1 MKSEYLIFNILIL
14 LGPLLLSFDKKVR
27 YVSQWGKAMTVIILV
42 LIPFV
47 VWDSLV
53 TGIHWRFNSA
63 YTLDIRIA
71 NLPVEEW
78 LFFISVP
85 FAVLFIWEIIE
96 KRIGNP
102 VSEKLKIIPKYLT
115 LAILPGILFI
125 WLGKVYTGLTLIS
138 LGIAGLLE
146 IVLKVKVLS
155 RKNSYPFF
163 AIVIFLILIFN
174 GYLTAR
180 PVVLYDP
187 VYQLD
192 FRIITIPI
200 EDFGYGFALILL
212 NIIIFEKLKETG
224 NG

>member
-1 MKSEYLIFNILIL
+1 MKSEYLMFNILIL
-14 LGPLLLSFDKKVR
+14 LGPLLLSFDRKVHYVSRWKKV
-27 YVSQWGKAMTVIILV
+27 MTAIILV

-47 VWDSLV
+47 VWDSLA
-53 TGIHWRFNSA
+53 TGIHWWFNSA
-63 YTLDIRIA
+63 YTLDFRIA
-71 NLPVEEW
+71 QLPVEEW
-78 LFFISVP
+78 LFFISAP
-85 FAVLFIWEIIE
+85 FAVLFIWEIFE

-125 WLGKVYTGLTLIS
+125 WLGKVYTGLTLVS

-146 IVLKVKVLS
+146 IALKVEVLS

-163 AIVIFLILIFN
+163 GIVIFLILIFN

-187 VYQLD
+187 AYQLD

-212 NIIIFEKLKETG
+212 NIIIFEKLKENL